1 MIFMKQING
10 SHTRNRIT
18 GILFLLLCT
27 LLVNAQRASSGHNSG
42 VIPADGE
49 WIKDTSTTVH
59 LAAGKPVDHYGP
71 IPEFGKK
78 LNTFSN
84 ASESVT
90 YFLTLAADIPDNNNP
105 GKVLF
110 QKEPGHVF
118 LILTKKDSVSG
129 GSQSMVWGFYPRRPL
144 SSIFLKR
151 VKSELRDNGN
161 REYNI
166 SITCRLTADGLD
178 SLRSAAVAL
187 SFKKY
192 DLNRFNCYD
201 YAVNLFNAVQKQL
214 TVPVSYMRFPLV
226 LGKGGTPCSLYK
238 DIAEMAPSAL
248 PVGFTVQTGV
258 FYAPSGS
265 NKPLLTIK

>member
-18 GILFLLLCT
+18 GILFFLLCT
-27 LLVNAQRASSGHNSG
+27 ILVYAQRASSGNNRSDIH
-42 VIPADGE
+42 PARE
-49 WIKDTSTTVH
+49 WRKDTSNAVQ
-59 LAAGKPVDHYGP
+59 LIAGKPVDHHGL

-78 LNTFSN
+78 LDTFSS

-105 GKVLF
+105 GKVHF
-110 QKEPGHVF
+110 QREPGHVF
-118 LILTKKDSVSG
+118 LILTRKDTLTGASR
-129 GSQSMVWGFYPRRPL
+129 SMVWGFYPRRPL
-144 SSIFLKR
+144 SSIFFKR
-151 VKSELRDNGN
+151 VKSEVRDNGH

-166 SITCRLTADGLD
+166 GLTCILTAAGLD
-178 SLRSAAVAL
+178 SLKSSALQL

-201 YAVNLFNAVQKQL
+201 YAVNLFNSVQKQL
-214 TVPVSYMRFPLV
+214 TVPVSYMRFPFM
-226 LGKGGTPCSLYK
+226 LGKGGTPCSIYK
-238 DIAEMAPSAL
+238 DISLLSSSAL
-248 PVGFTVQTGV
+248 PEGFTIQSGIY
-258 FYAPSGS
+258 YAPAGS

>member
-1 MIFMKQING
+1 MKQIKG
-10 SHTRNRIT
+10 SNTRNRIT

-27 LLVNAQRASSGHNSG
+27 LWVNAQQASSGNSRG
-42 VIPADGE
+42 AISADGE
-49 WIKDTSTTVH
+49 LIKDTSTTVQ
-59 LAAGKPVDHYGP
+59 LSAGKPVDHHGL
-71 IPEFGKK
+71 IPEFARK

-105 GKVLF
+105 GKVHF

-118 LILTKKDSVSG
+118 LILTKKDSLSG
-129 GSQSMVWGFYPRRPL
+129 ESQFMVWGFYPRRPVGSL
-144 SSIFLKR
+144 FFKR

-178 SLRSAAVAL
+178 SLKSAAVYL
-187 SFKKY
+187 SGRKY
-192 DLNRFNCYD
+192 NLNRFNCYD
-201 YAVNLFNAVQKQL
+201 YAVNLFNTVQKQL
-214 TVPVSYMRFPLV
+214 NIPVSYMRFPIL

-238 DIAEMAPSAL
+238 DIAELSPSAL
-248 PVGFTVQTGV
+248 PAGFTIQTGI
-258 FYAPSGS
+258 FHAPAGS

>member
-1 MIFMKQING
+1 MKQING
-10 SHTRNRIT
+10 SHTPNRIT
-18 GILFLLLCT
+18 GILFLLLFT
-27 LLVNAQRASSGHNSG
+27 VWVNAQRASSGNSRG
-42 VIPADGE
+42 AISADGE
-49 WIKDTSTTVH
+49 LIKDTSTTVQ
-59 LAAGKPVDHYGP
+59 LAVGKPVDHHGL

-84 ASESVT
+84 ASESVI

-105 GKVLF
+105 GKVHF

-129 GSQSMVWGFYPRRPL
+129 ESQSMVWGFYPRRPVGSL
-144 SSIFLKR
+144 FFKR
-151 VKSELRDNGN
+151 VKSELRDNGY

-178 SLRSAAVAL
+178 SLKSEAVHL
-187 SFKKY
+187 SGRKY
-192 DLNRFNCYD
+192 NLNRFNCYD

-214 TVPVSYMRFPLV
+214 NIPVSYMRFPLL

-238 DIAEMAPSAL
+238 DIAELSPSAL
-248 PVGFTVQTGV
+248 PAGFTIQTGI
-258 FYAPSGS
+258 FHAPAGS

>member
-1 MIFMKQING
+1 MKQING
-10 SHTRNRIT
+10 SNTRNRIT

-27 LLVNAQRASSGHNSG
+27 LWVNAQRASSGNSRG
-42 VIPADGE
+42 AIPADGE
-49 WIKDTSTTVH
+49 LIKDTSTTIQ
-59 LAAGKPVDHYGP
+59 LAAGKPVDHHGL

-78 LNTFSN
+78 LDTFSSS
-84 ASESVT
+84 SESVT

-105 GKVLF
+105 GKVHF

-118 LILTKKDSVSG
+118 LILTKKDSLSG
-129 GSQSMVWGFYPRRPL
+129 ESQFMVWGFYPRRPVGSL
-144 SSIFLKR
+144 FFKR

-178 SLRSAAVAL
+178 SLKSAAVYL
-187 SFKKY
+187 SGRKY
-192 DLNRFNCYD
+192 NLNRFNCYD
-201 YAVNLFNAVQKQL
+201 YAVNLFNTVQKQL
-214 TVPVSYMRFPLV
+214 NIPVSYMRFPLL

-238 DIAEMAPSAL
+238 DIIVLDPADL
-248 PVGFTVQTGV
+248 PAGFNIQAGI
-258 FYAPSGS
+258 FYAPAGA